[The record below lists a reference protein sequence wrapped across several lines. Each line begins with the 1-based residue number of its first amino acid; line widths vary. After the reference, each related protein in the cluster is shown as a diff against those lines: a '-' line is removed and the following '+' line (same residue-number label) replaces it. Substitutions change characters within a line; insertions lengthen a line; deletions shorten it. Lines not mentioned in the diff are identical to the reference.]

1 MKVNAINSYKF
12 NNVHFEGKKSK
23 QDNRIMNT
31 TTPIKAVPVI
41 VLMAM
46 SPLNAPLMNAKP
58 VVSAEPQTEISAKQE
73 KVVATADF
81 LWYTEEKQDRKLFI
95 FI

>member
-23 QDNRIMNT
+23 QANRIMNT

-46 SPLNAPLMNAKP
+46 SPVNAPVMPKAMAAESAQYVTAAITAKCYLP
-58 VVSAEPQTEISAKQE
+58 KNLYNQKR
-73 KVVATADF
+73 F
-81 LWYTEEKQDRKLFI
+81 
-95 FI
+95 